1 MVLLKEKIE
10 RSTIFIMT
18 KRRGAFTL
26 KILSPKNGDPKV
38 TKKVAISG
46 KIRDAR
52 DQDSQEL
59 SPLKNIV
66 DQVKSLNTYHQKE
79 DFRADKKLKFST
91 ELLFKNARHKE
102 KIEKLP
108 LRL

>member
-1 MVLLKEKIE
+1 MVTQKL
-10 RSTIFIMT
+10 
-18 KRRGAFTL
+18 
-26 KILSPKNGDPKV
+26 PKKLQFP
-38 TKKVAISG
+38 G

-79 DFRADKKLKFST
+79 DFRADKKLKFCM
-91 ELLFKNARHKE
+91 ELLFKNA
-102 KIEKLP
+102 
-108 LRL
+108 